1 MVLVRQYIILIYQ
14 HSIVCTV
21 SAIIS
26 SGYCHHMDGQLVCA
40 ALFGLTYGGYCTS
53 AILHL
58 RSLFTDLRPALG
70 LYFLTCGLASLAG
83 PIIVGAIFDLCANY
97 PLGFYT
103 MGCAVLAS
111 ALVLSLSPLLIHHRN
126 SGQNLKRANENIIDT
141 TAQRL

>member
-1 MVLVRQYIILIYQ
+1 M
-14 HSIVCTV
+14 
-21 SAIIS
+21 A
-26 SGYCHHMDGQLVCA
+26 GQLVCA

-83 PIIVGAIFDLCANY
+83 PIIVGAIFDLCANF

-111 ALVLSLSPLLIHHRN
+111 ALVLSLSPLLTHHRN
-126 SGQNLKRANENIIDT
+126 SRQNFERSNENNNDDT
-141 TAQRL
+141 SVKRL